1 MAGRTWRRSR
11 SHRGFVAM
19 CGTLLAGLAAAT
31 VGPVAQAADG
41 AVTDGV
47 LSVGPVS
54 MTLTNDVNSN
64 GRPDIGD
71 TVTISADVTAVG
83 ENTVLEYLSYIDS
96 SGGNRLWAGVSEFIP
111 ADTTVRVDVPRV
123 IAFEDL
129 EPLGT
134 GPAVTAVR
142 FNHRRGVVETGFLT
156 APAPPF
162 MYVAGPAIATTTTY
176 TLTENGGTADGLPT
190 EGDTIAFQTRFA
202 NTSEYALTLDNLS
215 GYQDPFGSHVIMVNS
230 ALVLN
235 GKTYTVTRDDVIA
248 GSLTLPTG
256 TGRWHS
262 GWEADT
268 PEWTVTFPVDPVTIT
283 TEPLTVSS
291 SASVVTELN
300 DTDGNP
306 VALSDVEPGDVIDFT
321 LGLTNHSNVTLS
333 AVGLS
338 KGPKWGAGI
347 QSIGNSIA
355 DLKPGASLPTAN
367 FNADRLTS
375 KGTGLFAPYVITATD
390 ISRGYVDLDWWTA
403 AAPTQA
409 LMTAN
414 SDLYKQTLAKRVLL
428 REYSLALTPTF
439 TAALN
444 DSNGDGIGNA
454 GETVSF
460 RWSVT
465 NDSDQDLI
473 LTTISARP
481 GSDPVA
487 TYPGASNLVVAVGDT
502 AADEWDYTLTVTDE
516 VRASVNAGVAIDY
529 TGAVSLTADTIEFS
543 APTIATGPY
552 VAPPATLDTSAKY
565 LDANGDGHP
574 SIGETVTV
582 TVSVANNGT
591 YALAG
596 LVVDDAP
603 GNDISGLLPS
613 FPTTLAAG
621 ASATQTFTHSLTAT
635 DYQRG
640 SFTYSTQMTATGL
653 PTTTSAT
660 SLNLTGITF
669 AAYASDLDGVLP
681 GGITVCGADGVQR
694 TTVVPGAAITVAPG
708 VGCAAPGVATDYHV
722 VAFST
727 PIVLGADT
735 FDVTL
740 PLMLSEGSHRIALYQ
755 SGVLVGYS
763 TLTIERPGGLAAT
776 GPRTDLGL
784 QAWAAAALIVVGAAF
799 ITRPTPHR
807 W

>member
-1 MAGRTWRRSR
+1 
-11 SHRGFVAM
+11 M
-19 CGTLLAGLAAAT
+19 CGALLAGLAAAT

-142 FNHRRGVVETGFLT
+142 FNHRRGVVDTGFLT
-156 APAPPF
+156 APAPP
-162 MYVAGPAIATTTTY
+162 YLYDAGPAISTTTTY
-176 TLTENGGTADGLPT
+176 TLIENGGTADGLPT
-190 EGDTIAFQTRFA
+190 EGDTIVFGTRFA
-202 NTSEYALTLDNLS
+202 NESEYALTLDNLS

-230 ALVLN
+230 ALVLT
-235 GKTYTVTRDDVIA
+235 GKSYTVTRDDVIA

-256 TGRWHS
+256 TAQWHS
-262 GWEADT
+262 GWEPGT
-268 PEWTVTFPVDPVTIT
+268 PEWSVTFTIDPVTIA

-306 VALSDVEPGDVIDFT
+306 VALADVEPGDVIDFT

-333 AVGLS
+333 AVALS
-338 KGPKWGAGI
+338 KGPTWGAGI
-347 QSIGNSIA
+347 QSIGTSIA
-355 DLKPGASLPTAN
+355 HVKPGASLPTAT

-414 SDLYKQTLAKRVLL
+414 SNLYKQTLAKRVLL

-465 NDSDQDLI
+465 NDSNQDVV
-473 LTTISARP
+473 LTNIGVRP
-481 GSDPVA
+481 GADPVA

-516 VRASVNAGVAIDY
+516 ARGTVNAGVSIEYA
-529 TGAVSLTADTIEFS
+529 GAVSLTTDTIEFS
-543 APTIATGPY
+543 APTIVTGPY
-552 VAPPATLDTSAKY
+552 VAPATTLDTSATY
-565 LDANGDGHP
+565 VDTNGDGHP

-596 LVVDDAP
+596 LVVGDAP
-603 GNDISGLLPS
+603 GSNISGLLSP
-613 FPTTLAAG
+613 FPTTVASG
-621 ASATQTFTHSLTAT
+621 ASASRTFTHILTAT

-640 SFTYSTQMTATGL
+640 SLTYSTHMTATGL

-660 SLNLTGITF
+660 SVNLTGITF

-681 GGITVCGADGVQR
+681 DGVTVCGADGVPLTTVAPGAR
-694 TTVVPGAAITVAPG
+694 ITVVPGTD
-708 VGCAAPGVATDYHV
+708 CAAPGSATDFHV

-727 PIVLGADT
+727 PVVLGVGT

-740 PLMLSEGSHRIALYQ
+740 PLALGEGSHRIALYK

-763 TLTIERPGGLAAT
+763 TLTIERSGGLAVT

-799 ITRPTPHR
+799 ITRPTPRR